1 MLCAIYAWQQL
12 RHGIYGSKM
21 NPTSR
26 RGLAYHLGVFAFLLG
41 SHGSERGRRE
51 EKGYGNDRQREAGR
65 QRQAEEKRKAERQRQ
80 AEKQREAAGRRHRE
94 AHVNRRDWWEH
105 QLGAFAFLLGPRALW
120 EAARR
125 EPQREQETESRRRE
139 EKQRNDERRRE
150 AERQRQAEEKR
161 KAERRRQAEEKRQ
174 SKRQREQE
182 RERRAT
188 RDWWKELAV
197 APDASIDE
205 ITRAYRR
212 KVQQYHPDR
221 VSGLGPELIELAEH
235 HTRALNAAYAE
246 AKRVRR

>member
-1 MLCAIYAWQQL
+1 LVCGQLFSSLFFFDFHRTNFSGFRRTLHQFRSGWLCYFCYS
-12 RHGIYGSKM
+12 RGHS
-21 NPTSR
+21 PT
-26 RGLAYHLGVFAFLLG
+26 F
-41 SHGSERGRRE
+41 
-51 EKGYGNDRQREAGR
+51 K
-65 QRQAEEKRKAERQRQ
+65 AEEKRKAERQRQ
-80 AEKQREAAGRRHRE
+80 AE
-94 AHVNRRDWWEH
+94 
-105 QLGAFAFLLGPRALW
+105 
-120 EAARR
+120 
-125 EPQREQETESRRRE
+125 E
-139 EKQRNDERRRE
+139 E
-150 AERQRQAEEKR
+150 
-161 KAERRRQAEEKRQ
+161 RQ

-197 APDASIDE
+197 APNASMDE